1 VGVPC
6 LPAGALADML
16 RIVTLVRITTVD
28 APLDG
33 RRLLAPSVGLVRR
46 ALALGLLSDRA
57 VIEHLDVELL
67 RGIARAAS
75 AAGVGQDAA
84 LALSHEE
91 RPERLAALIQR
102 LDDALAES
110 PLPDRELRELQH
122 VLDVEALAGLL
133 GTSGVSLRRYVSGSR
148 EVPDRIAARIHWL
161 ALLVSDLAGA
171 YNELGIR
178 RWFDRPRAQLGGRS
192 PRQALGTDWDP
203 AGPDARL
210 VRSLAAALAGAG
222 GAT

>member
-1 VGVPC
+1 M
-6 LPAGALADML
+6 DTL
-16 RIVTLVRITTVD
+16 RIVTVVRITSID

-33 RRLLAPSVGLVRR
+33 PRLLSPSVGLVRR

-57 VIEHLDVELL
+57 VIERVDLDLV

-84 LALSHEE
+84 LALAHEE
-91 RPERLAALIQR
+91 RPDRLAGLIRR
-102 LDDALAES
+102 LDEALAES
-110 PLPDRELRELQH
+110 PLPDRELRELLH
-122 VLDVEALAGLL
+122 VFDVEDLAALL

-148 EVPDRIAARIHWL
+148 AMPDRTAARVHWL
-161 ALLVSDLAGA
+161 ALAVSDLAGA

-178 RWFDRPRAQLGGRS
+178 RWFERPRAQLGGRA

-203 AGPDARL
+203 ASPGAVQ
-210 VRSLAAALAGAG
+210 VRSLAAALAGP
-222 GAT
+222 GAAT